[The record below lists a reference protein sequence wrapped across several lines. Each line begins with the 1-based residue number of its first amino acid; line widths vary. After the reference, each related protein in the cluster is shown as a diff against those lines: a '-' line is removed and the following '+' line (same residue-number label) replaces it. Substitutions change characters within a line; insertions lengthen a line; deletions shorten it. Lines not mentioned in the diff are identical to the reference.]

1 MGHAD
6 APLPGIAG
14 FRTVSTETEQRE
26 ADQLAGVDPPEYH
39 HQLVGHQRARE
50 RVSALLED
58 GRLPGGILIHGPR
71 GIGKATLAFQLARE
85 IFGSTGDE
93 AAALVAEQVAAG
105 GYPNLQVLRKAVRE
119 TGKGF
124 YTVIRVEEVRAL
136 IERLHK
142 TRGRAGHRVVVVD
155 AIDDCNVSSAN
166 ALLKILEEPP
176 PETLFLLISHRPG
189 QLLPT
194 IRSRCQSLPLRPLTD
209 DEVRRVLAGAQ
220 PTAAPADIDAA
231 VALAAGRPRRGF
243 EALLLGNAEGLTRLQ
258 QWLADPAAPP
268 AATHLAIADLLAAD
282 RDGAQARFAR
292 DLVLG
297 WLAEEARQTAEAGP
311 AARSRLASAS
321 ELWEKALA
329 MFEDAD
335 TYNLDARQT
344 LVTLFD
350 AIRRHVFKQIQLSEQ
365 R

>member
-1 MGHAD
+1 VSEEIAQREPD
-6 APLPGIAG
+6 QLPG
-14 FRTVSTETEQRE
+14 
-26 ADQLAGVDPPEYH
+26 LLPPEC
-39 HQLVGHQRARE
+39 QQAVVGHQRARD
-50 RVSALLED
+50 RLAALLEG
-58 GRLPGGILIHGPR
+58 GRLPGGILMHGPR

-85 IFGSTGDE
+85 IFAATGDE
-93 AAALVAEQVAAG
+93 DAAHVAEQVAAG
-105 GYPNLQVLRKAVRE
+105 GYPNLRVLRKVAKE

-124 YTVIRVEEVRAL
+124 YTVIRVEEVREL
-136 IERLHK
+136 IDRLHK
-142 TRGRAGHRVVVVD
+142 TRGRAGHRLVVVD
-155 AIDDCNVSSAN
+155 PIDDCNISSSN

-194 IRSRCQSLPLRPLTD
+194 IRSRCQGLAMRPLAD
-209 DEVRRVLAGAQ
+209 DEVRQVLAAAQ
-220 PTAAPADIDAA
+220 PDAAPAEIEAA
-231 VALAAGRPRRGF
+231 VSLAAGRPRRGF
-243 EALLLGNAEGLTRLQ
+243 EALLLGNAEGLTRLL

-268 AATHLAIADLLAAD
+268 AAVHLALADILASD

-292 DLVLG
+292 DLILG
-297 WLAEEARQTAEAGP
+297 WLANEARDAAAAG
-311 AARSRLASAS
+311 ARSRLASAS

-335 TYNLDARQT
+335 EYNLDARQT

-350 AIRRHVFKQIQLSEQ
+350 AIRKHVFKQTQLSEP